1 MTPYHFERRL
11 AAAWP
16 PETWR
21 DVTVLV
27 AVSGGADSV
36 GLLRALAALK
46 TSGNGRLAVA
56 HFNHRLR
63 PEAPDEARFVAELA
77 QRLGLNCEIGEGQ
90 VAEAAALQGDG
101 LEAAARAERLA
112 FLQAAAERLGA
123 RYVVTAHT
131 ADDQAETVL
140 HRILRGTGIAGLAGM
155 RRARPLG
162 PAVTLIRPLLA
173 IRRAEIL
180 DYLAELNQLFCEDMS
195 NAELAFTR
203 NRLRL
208 DLLPRLAAEYNPEV
222 IPALVRLAEIARDA
236 QQVVEAN
243 VEELLDRAVSPANLS
258 PERVTI
264 DCHLLAGAN
273 RHLLREMFVAIWR
286 EHNWPQQ
293 AMGFAEWDAL
303 AGMVLDPDPLTAP
316 RNLPGNI
323 RAQKNRRAAYAG
335 SPVIIL
341 CSIANARNAAA
352 KPPSAQRGPP

>member
-1 MTPYHFERRL
+1 MTTHEFETHL

-16 PETWR
+16 PEAWQ
-21 DVTVLV
+21 DVTVLA

-46 TSGNGRLAVA
+46 TGGSGRLAVA

-63 PEAPDEARFVAELA
+63 PEAADEARFVANLA
-77 QRLGLNCEIGEGQ
+77 ERLGLPCEIGEGR

-101 LEAAARAERLA
+101 LEAAARTERLA
-112 FLQAAAERLGA
+112 FLQAAAERFGA

-173 IRRAEIL
+173 IRRAEIRE
-180 DYLAELNQLFCEDMS
+180 YLSELNQPFHEDSS
-195 NAELAFTR
+195 NANRDFTR

-222 IPALVRLAEIARDA
+222 IAALVRLAEIARDA
-236 QQVVEAN
+236 QQAIEAGVED
-243 VEELLDRAVSPANLS
+243 LLGRAVSLADPS

-264 DCHLLAGAN
+264 DCHPLMSAN
-273 RHLLREMFVAIWR
+273 RHLVREMFVAIWR
-286 EHNWPQQ
+286 RQDWPQQ

-303 AGMVLDPDPLTAP
+303 AGMVLDPDRLAPP

-323 RAQKNRRAAYAG
+323 RAQKTGEQLTLTRLE
-335 SPVIIL
+335 S
-341 CSIANARNAAA
+341 
-352 KPPSAQRGPP
+352 